1 MTTFLIAVICLLVL
15 IQIVDSIKFNLLKED
30 RDFWKAYY
38 EVTNKVLNDNYRDH
52 YRAIHNA
59 FMKGKMVEALDIR
72 RDYDLTPKKV
82 KVMDIKPSEK
92 FSKNEMIVIGR
103 FK

>member
-1 MTTFLIAVICLLVL
+1 MTTFLIVVIVILVL
-15 IQIVDSIKFNLLKED
+15 MLVIDSIMSENVRKD

-38 EVTNKVLNDNYRDH
+38 KVTNKVLDDNYRDH
-52 YRAIHNA
+52 YRSIHNA
-59 FMKGKMVEALDIR
+59 FMKGRMAEALDIR

-82 KVMDIKPSEK
+82 KVVDIKPSEK

>member
-1 MTTFLIAVICLLVL
+1 
-15 IQIVDSIKFNLLKED
+15 
-30 RDFWKAYY
+30 
-38 EVTNKVLNDNYRDH
+38 
-52 YRAIHNA
+52 
-59 FMKGKMVEALDIR
+59 MKGRMAEALDIR

-82 KVMDIKPSEK
+82 KVVDIKPSEK